1 MPDDVAEEKV
11 KALQS
16 LGADVER
23 VRPASIVD
31 KKQVSFHFPSSRK
44 HVCWYYA
51 RQYVVRRFL
60 YFTKSLLIFNPP
72 RISQDWEQVNL
83 ENLKQMASTKLQL
96 ALTAFI
102 HTFLNRHHHLFW
114 SQQLQVPIMLNLTRT
129 NGLIAAIYSHREGTL
144 LTSSRLVISIRV
156 FVTLFYTHTHI
167 YIRTEVTLRL
177 IMEERVQKYGGRLMV
192 I

>member
-31 KKQVSFHFPSSRK
+31 KKQVSFHSPNLRK
-44 HVCWYYA
+44 RVCWFLILHPPVCGRA
-51 RQYVVRRFL
+51 IFRFH
-60 YFTKSLLIFNPP
+60 KSLFSTSP
-72 RISQDWEQVNL
+72 RISQNREQVNL
-83 ENLKQMASTKLQL
+83 DNLKQMASTKVQL
-96 ALTAFI
+96 APTASI

-114 SQQLQVPIMLNLTRT
+114 SQQLPLMLNLTRT
-129 NGLIAAIYSHREGTL
+129 TGLIAKTYSHREGTL
-144 LTSSRLVISIRV
+144 LTNLRLVISIRLLLL
-156 FVTLFYTHTHI
+156 LFINIH
-167 YIRTEVTLRL
+167 IRTRVISTL
-177 IMEERVQKYGGRLMV
+177 IMEERGQKYGGRLMV